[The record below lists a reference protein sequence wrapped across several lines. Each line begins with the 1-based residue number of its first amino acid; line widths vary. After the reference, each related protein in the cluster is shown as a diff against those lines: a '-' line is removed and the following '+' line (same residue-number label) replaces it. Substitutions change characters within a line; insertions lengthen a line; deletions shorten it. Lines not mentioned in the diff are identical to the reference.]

1 VAKKES
7 SVTQLD
13 TPLSSLAD
21 GLLEAGCI
29 KFGNFT
35 LKSGLQSPIY
45 IDLRQIITY
54 PKLLEQVGA
63 AYLPL
68 LKDLKFDRI
77 AGLPYAAIPIATAIS
92 LAGNYPM
99 IYPRKEVKTYGT
111 KAEIEGEY
119 HAGEIVV
126 VIDDLATTGG
136 SKFEAIEKLTGVG
149 LIVKD
154 VVVLVD
160 RQSGAKESLAQAGY
174 SMHAVLTISQL
185 LDYWEEDGK
194 VEKDKIEETKEFL
207 KR

>member
-1 VAKKES
+1 VIEMNS
-7 SVTQLD
+7 SMAA
-13 TPLSSLAD
+13 LAD
-21 GLLEAGCI
+21 SLLEAGCI

-35 LKSGLQSPIY
+35 LKSGLQSPLY

-54 PKLLEQVGA
+54 PKLLEEVGQ
-63 AYLPL
+63 AYLPI
-68 LKDLKFDRI
+68 LKNLQFSRI

-111 KAEIEGEY
+111 KAEIEGQY
-119 HAGEIVV
+119 NAGETVV

-149 LIVKD
+149 LVVKD

-160 RQSGAKESLAQAGY
+160 RQSGARESLEQAGY
-174 SMHAVLTISQL
+174 ALHAVLTIHEL
-185 LDYWEEDGK
+185 LEYWKKTGK
-194 VEKDKIEETKEFL
+194 VESDKLKATQEFL
-207 KR
+207 QQNG

>member
-1 VAKKES
+1 MNS
-7 SVTQLD
+7 SIAA
-13 TPLSSLAD
+13 LAD
-21 GLLEAGCI
+21 SLLEAGCI

-35 LKSGLQSPIY
+35 LKSGLQSPLY

-54 PKLLEQVGA
+54 PKLLEEVGQ
-63 AYLPL
+63 AYLPI
-68 LKDLKFDRI
+68 LKNLQFSRI

-111 KAEIEGEY
+111 KAEIEGQY
-119 HAGEIVV
+119 NAGETVV

-160 RQSGAKESLAQAGY
+160 RQSGAKESLEQAGY
-174 SMHAVLTISQL
+174 SMHAVLTIGQL
-185 LDYWEEDGK
+185 LEYWEGNGK
-194 VEKDKIEETKEFL
+194 VEKDKIEQTRKFLLETH
-207 KR
+207 